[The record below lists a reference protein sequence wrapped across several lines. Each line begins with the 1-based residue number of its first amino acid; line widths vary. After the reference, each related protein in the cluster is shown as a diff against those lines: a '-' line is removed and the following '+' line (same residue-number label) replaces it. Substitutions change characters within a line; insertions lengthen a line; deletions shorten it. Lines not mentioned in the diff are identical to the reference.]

1 MNTKLLFGLLLICMT
16 LAFTS
21 CSMQNAEVDS
31 ASGKLQITDN
41 EPGEID
47 SKELAS
53 QNLEGSILENFQD
66 SADQWFAPKDE
77 YEQSDVFSHSDLDL
91 DKYIEAIENGS
102 LKALSEMDNPAA
114 YLQELIPYNIDEPD
128 SSIIEVIYSFTDKSG
143 KRHEVSED
151 FLIIPE

>member
-16 LAFTS
+16 LVFTS
-21 CSMQNAEVDS
+21 CSMQSADVDS
-31 ASGKLQITDN
+31 DSGKLQITDN

-47 SKELAS
+47 SKALAH

-143 KRHEVSED
+143 KSHEVSED